1 MNYLIG
7 FHFKTLL
14 ISMFQFAKSFNILSD
29 STCIYE
35 DFDYIG
41 GDISTEKSS
50 NSEECLLKCM
60 ALNDCKKWTYYT
72 DELCEKCH
80 LKKSNV
86 AFNKEKCEGCITGFR
101 NSSLQKCGIDGK
113 INLISF
119 LFRIVRTFLKPFD

>member
-1 MNYLIG
+1 
-7 FHFKTLL
+7 
-14 ISMFQFAKSFNILSD
+14 MFQFAKSFNILSD

-119 LFRIVRTFLKPFD
+119 LFRIVRTQFF